1 LVVSSTRRFTDDL
14 YGPPTVGVND
24 KYWNNDS
31 LKKIG
36 LEAGKGEFTATP
48 GVSAFDTSPVFQ
60 TQDGKPLAQKQED
73 KPKEDKSSYTF
84 ATRKGEANSV
94 ADRLDTISFVPG
106 SYGAMSA
113 SIAYIRYWSR
123 KPAAQKTPV
132 SSETLQGGPADPK
145 DQTKKGLGEVAVG
158 MPNLS
163 NAGTAFSQQN
173 ALASTSNIP
182 TPSVALETNPSTLRN
197 ESYQYSAP
205 APEPPADTP
214 KKSPTF
220 FDRVGSLFSANPSGS
235 ASLPD
240 APSPTGPTKYASNDA
255 PNPESAVWQFL
266 FNPEE
271 LQLSSGPDY
280 NRAETWGVSD
290 AANHGQPVSWRA
302 HKNRKLTFSK
312 VLLHGYAF
320 GRRVDKLEI
329 GLQDLFMARSG
340 EGMDSPPVLEFVW
353 GSRTFGPCV
362 IQNIQVREKAWDKGL
377 LVNAEVSFEL
387 EQIPEWTVNDGFVD
401 VLRPGRQPVLN
412 DQSLEAKGYD
422 DQNGGEPEKEEP
434 AKEKGA
440 GSGKPVGTRV
450 QQLQAVEKKCKKARL
465 VNDKFSSLSL
475 EIRRSGSY
483 KFIDPYTYKANEDV
497 IQPDGFTFELNN
509 MKRKI
514 QANKLKGY
522 IESYSRIHTEFL
534 NSVEGASKLPSQFT
548 PEKIWFKFNQYYKE
562 LGFTPVPDGFDNA
575 LDKFTKKTISDLLN
589 AIEKCSILSK
599 NYFNSSKCTDVSQK
613 LQKAQKEKSNEN
625 ENKYKCNNIKENK
638 PCSNPGKS
646 ETPKCGNKTTEYVCQ
661 YPEKGSAQYRSNPKS
676 PIYKKVK

>member
-1 LVVSSTRRFTDDL
+1 MSSTRRFTDDL

-31 LKKIG
+31 LKDVG
-36 LEAGKGEFTATP
+36 FDAGKGNFTANP
-48 GVSAFDTSPVFQ
+48 SAFDTDPVFQ
-60 TQDGKPLAQKQED
+60 TQDGKPLAQKQEE
-73 KPKEDKSSYTF
+73 KPKEKDPSYTF

-145 DQTKKGLGEVAVG
+145 DQTKKGLGEVAAG

-173 ALASTSNIP
+173 ALISTPNTSSAQANDTKPNTP
-182 TPSVALETNPSTLRN
+182 TNNA
-197 ESYQYSAP
+197 YKDSAP
-205 APEPPADTP
+205 APKPPADTP
-214 KKSPTF
+214 KSPTF

-235 ASLPD
+235 ASLPG

-422 DQNGGEPEKEEP
+422 DQNRGSEPEAGKRQPAQEP
-434 AKEKGA
+434 G
-440 GSGKPVGTRV
+440 GGGGRPTGGDRV
-450 QQLQAVEKKCKKARL
+450 KQLKDQEQKCKRAEEVAKG
-465 VNDKFSSLSL
+465 FE
-475 EIRRSGSY
+475 EIRRRGDAFDTPQY
-483 KFIDPYTYKANEDV
+483 RGAV
-497 IQPDGFTFELNN
+497 PDFSLSEKNN
-509 MKRKI
+509 LKRGME
-514 QANKLKGY
+514 AA
-522 IESYSRIHTEFL
+522 IESYEKNYRKL
-534 NSVEGASKLPSQFT
+534 QNSVTGSSKLPVKYT
-548 PEKIWFKFNQYYKE
+548 PEKIKETYNLYYKA
-562 LGFTPVPDGFDNA
+562 LGLGDIASWTNFKNRVGKLLIEASDSS
-575 LDKFTKKTISDLLN
+575 KKLAENL
-589 AIEKCSILSK
+589 
-599 NYFNSSKCTDVSQK
+599 YRSSKCTDIPSKLKQALKQEKTDKQK
-613 LQKAQKEKSNEN
+613 REECQ
-625 ENKYKCNNIKENK
+625 NIRENK
-638 PCSNPGKS
+638 PCVTTPIGGERETTCSGVKTKYRCEYKNKNSN
-646 ETPKCGNKTTEYVCQ
+646 ERV
-661 YPEKGSAQYRSNPKS
+661 
-676 PIYKKVK
+676 YKKVK

>member
-1 LVVSSTRRFTDDL
+1 MSSTKRFPDDL

-31 LKKIG
+31 LKRVG

-73 KPKEDKSSYTF
+73 EPKKEDSYTF

-123 KPAAQKTPV
+123 KPAAQRTPV
-132 SSETLQGGPADPK
+132 SSETTQGGPADSK
-145 DQTKKGLGEVAVG
+145 DEVTSAL
-158 MPNLS
+158 NRLS
-163 NAGTAFSQQN
+163 FNSIAFSQQN
-173 ALASTSNIP
+173 EFVSISNIP
-182 TPSVALETNPSTLRN
+182 TPSVALETNTSPLRN
-197 ESYQYSAP
+197 ASYQYSAP
-205 APEPPADTP
+205 APKPPAETP

-220 FDRVGSLFSANPSGS
+220 FERVGSLFSANPNGS
-235 ASLPD
+235 NLAALPD
-240 APSPTGPTKYASNDA
+240 SPSPTGPTKYASNDA

-302 HKNRKLTFSK
+302 HKNRKLTFNK

-320 GRRVDKLEI
+320 GRRVDKLET

-422 DQNGGEPEKEEP
+422 DQSGAGEPEKEQP
-434 AKEKGA
+434 AKGKGA

-450 QQLQAVEKKCKKARL
+450 QELQGIEKKCKKASL
-465 VNDKFSSLSL
+465 VKDKFSSLSL
-475 EIRRSGSY
+475 EIRRSGPY
-483 KFIDPYTYKANEDV
+483 KYIDPYTYKIKTEGRRGETELYEIVRDEQRSKLED
-497 IQPDGFTFELNN
+497 
-509 MKRKI
+509 
-514 QANKLKGY
+514 Y
-522 IESYSRIHTEFL
+522 IKSYSRIHTEFL

-548 PEKIWFKFNQYYKE
+548 PEGIWFKFNQYFKE
-562 LGFTPVPDGFDNA
+562 LGFSPSPNGFDNA
-575 LDKFTKKTISDLLN
+575 LDKFTKKTIFDLLN

-599 NYFNSSKCTDVSQK
+599 SYFNSSKCTDVSQK

-625 ENKYKCNNIKENK
+625 ENKYKCNNIKDNK

-646 ETPKCGNKTTEYVCQ
+646 EKPKCGNKTTEYVCQ

>member
-1 LVVSSTRRFTDDL
+1 VSSKEIPVIS
-14 YGPPTVGVND
+14 GPLPVGVNSN
-24 KYWNNDS
+24 YWNNDS
-31 LKKIG
+31 LKDVG
-36 LEAGKGEFTATP
+36 FEVGKGEFTASS
-48 GVSAFDTSPVFQ
+48 SAFDTNPVFQ

-73 KPKEDKSSYTF
+73 KPKEKEPSYTF

-132 SSETLQGGPADPK
+132 SSETLQGGPADSK
-145 DQTKKGLGEVAVG
+145 DEVTSAL
-158 MPNLS
+158 NRISS
-163 NAGTAFSQQN
+163 NSIAFSQQ
-173 ALASTSNIP
+173 SESFYTSNIP
-182 TPSVALETNPSTLRN
+182 APSVALETNSSPLRN
-197 ESYQYSAP
+197 ASYQYSAP

-214 KKSPTF
+214 KSPTF

-235 ASLPD
+235 ASLPG

-320 GRRVDKLEI
+320 GRRVDKLET

-412 DQSLEAKGYD
+412 DQSLEAKAHY
-422 DQNGGEPEKEEP
+422 
-434 AKEKGA
+434 
-440 GSGKPVGTRV
+440 
-450 QQLQAVEKKCKKARL
+450 RL
-465 VNDKFSSLSL
+465 L
-475 EIRRSGSY
+475 ERR
-483 KFIDPYTYKANEDV
+483 
-497 IQPDGFTFELNN
+497 
-509 MKRKI
+509 
-514 QANKLKGY
+514 
-522 IESYSRIHTEFL
+522 
-534 NSVEGASKLPSQFT
+534 
-548 PEKIWFKFNQYYKE
+548 
-562 LGFTPVPDGFDNA
+562 
-575 LDKFTKKTISDLLN
+575 
-589 AIEKCSILSK
+589 
-599 NYFNSSKCTDVSQK
+599 
-613 LQKAQKEKSNEN
+613 
-625 ENKYKCNNIKENK
+625 
-638 PCSNPGKS
+638 
-646 ETPKCGNKTTEYVCQ
+646 
-661 YPEKGSAQYRSNPKS
+661 PKS
-676 PIYKKVK
+676 II

>member
-1 LVVSSTRRFTDDL
+1 VRKEPSFEEIYAPITGGAGR
-14 YGPPTVGVND
+14 
-24 KYWNNDS
+24 S
-31 LKKIG
+31 LPVEK
-36 LEAGKGEFTATP
+36 LEKRSGNGEFTAP
-48 GVSAFDTSPVFQ
+48 PSASDTNPVFQ

-73 KPKEDKSSYTF
+73 KPKEKDPSYTF

-145 DQTKKGLGEVAVG
+145 DQTKKGLGEVAAG

-173 ALASTSNIP
+173 ALISTSNIP
-182 TPSVALETNPSTLRN
+182 STTSAQANDTKPNTPTNN
-197 ESYQYSAP
+197 SYKDSAP
-205 APEPPADTP
+205 APKPQADTP
-214 KKSPTF
+214 KSPTF

-235 ASLPD
+235 ASLPG

-412 DQSLEAKGYD
+412 DQSLEAKGYE
-422 DQNGGEPEKEEP
+422 DQNSGDGEPEKEEP

-450 QQLQAVEKKCKKARL
+450 QQLQAVEKKCKKASL
-465 VNDKFSSLSL
+465 VKDKFSSLSL

-497 IQPDGFTFELNN
+497 IRPDGFTFELDNT
-509 MKRKI
+509 KRKI
-514 QANKLKGY
+514 QSNKLKGY

-613 LQKAQKEKSNEN
+613 LQKAQKEQRNKN

-676 PIYKKVK
+676 PVYKKVK

>member
-1 LVVSSTRRFTDDL
+1 MIS
-14 YGPPTVGVND
+14 GPLPVGVNSN
-24 KYWNNDS
+24 YWTNDS
-31 LKKIG
+31 LKDVG
-36 LEAGKGEFTATP
+36 FEAGKGNFTASP
-48 GVSAFDTSPVFQ
+48 SAFDTDPVFQ

-73 KPKEDKSSYTF
+73 KPKEKEPSYTF

-132 SSETLQGGPADPK
+132 SSETLQGGPADSK
-145 DQTKKGLGEVAVG
+145 DEVTSAL
-158 MPNLS
+158 NRISS
-163 NAGTAFSQQN
+163 NNIAFSQQ
-173 ALASTSNIP
+173 SESFYTSNIP
-182 TPSVALETNPSTLRN
+182 TPSVVLETNSSPLRN
-197 ESYQYSAP
+197 ASYQYSAP

-214 KKSPTF
+214 KSPTF

-235 ASLPD
+235 ASLPG

-422 DQNGGEPEKEEP
+422 DQNAGPPETKPPATEPGGGGGRPT
-434 AKEKGA
+434 GA
-440 GSGKPVGTRV
+440 RI
-450 QQLQAVEKKCKKARL
+450 QQLKAQEDKCKKAEEVARGFREL
-465 VNDKFSSLSL
+465 IKSAREFKPVLISLIDNRRISVKYTENLLKTYEKNYNKFQNY
-475 EIRRSGSY
+475 ITGS
-483 KFIDPYTYKANEDV
+483 
-497 IQPDGFTFELNN
+497 
-509 MKRKI
+509 
-514 QANKLKGY
+514 
-522 IESYSRIHTEFL
+522 
-534 NSVEGASKLPSQFT
+534 SKLPLIYT
-548 PEKIWFKFNQYYKE
+548 PEQVKISVQNYAADW
-562 LGFTPVPDGFDNA
+562 
-575 LDKFTKKTISDLLN
+575 
-589 AIEKCSILSK
+589 SK
-599 NYFNSSKCTDVSQK
+599 NKIDTATYREKVGQLFMDASASSEAFAKGIYLSATCKDAPRNRQEAERARETKNERDFYCRNVVQDRECGVGAGEVR
-613 LQKAQKEKSNEN
+613 QGCEKA
-625 ENKYKCNNIKENK
+625 
-638 PCSNPGKS
+638 
-646 ETPKCGNKTTEYVCQ
+646 KTLYRCEYVRGKRN
-661 YPEKGSAQYRSNPKS
+661 PVYR
-676 PIYKKVK
+676 KVK

>member
-1 LVVSSTRRFTDDL
+1 MRKEPSFEEIYAPITGGAGRSLPVEKLEKRFGEGEFNVD
-14 YGPPTVGVND
+14 
-24 KYWNNDS
+24 W
-31 LKKIG
+31 
-36 LEAGKGEFTATP
+36 KGELT
-48 GVSAFDTSPVFQ
+48 VFDNAPVFQ

-132 SSETLQGGPADPK
+132 SSETLQGGPADSK
-145 DQTKKGLGEVAVG
+145 DEVTSALNRVSF
-158 MPNLS
+158 NS
-163 NAGTAFSQQN
+163 IAFSQQN
-173 ALASTSNIP
+173 EFVSTSNIP
-182 TPSVALETNPSTLRN
+182 TPSVALETNSSPLRN
-197 ESYQYSAP
+197 ASYQYSAP

-483 KFIDPYTYKANEDV
+483 KFIDPYTYQANDVV
-497 IQPDGFTFELNN
+497 IQPDGFTYERDNI
-509 MKRKI
+509 KRKM
-514 QANKLKGY
+514 QAYKLKGY

-562 LGFTPVPDGFDNA
+562 LGFTPIPDGFDNA
-575 LDKFTKKTISDLLN
+575 LDKFTKQTISDLLN